1 MKYTH
6 AIVRPPGH
14 LFVNGLSTANL
25 GKPDYERAL
34 KQHAA
39 YVQAL
44 ENCGLTVRSLPPD
57 EIFPDSTFVED
68 TALLTSACAI
78 ILRPGA
84 QSRRGEIEAVEH
96 VVKKI
101 YFDVEHIQAP
111 GTVDG
116 GDIMMAE
123 DHFFIGLSRRTN
135 REGAEQVLAIL
146 ANFGLTGSLVSL
158 DNILH
163 LKSAIAYV
171 ENHTVVVTGELST
184 RPELNAYRMI
194 RVDSDEQYAANCL
207 WINGT
212 VLIAA
217 GYPKTKSAIMAA
229 GYQVIALDMSEFR
242 KLDGG
247 LSCLSLR
254 FRIS

>member
-1 MKYTH
+1 MKYTR
-6 AIVRPPGH
+6 AIVRPPGRS
-14 LFVNGLSTANL
+14 FVNGLSTANL
-25 GKPDYERAL
+25 GMPDYEKAL

-44 ENCGLTVRSLPPD
+44 EICGLTVCSLPPD
-57 EIFPDSTFVED
+57 ELYPDSTFVED

-84 QSRRGEIEAVEH
+84 PSRRGEIEAIEQA
-96 VVKKI
+96 VKKFYI
-101 YFDVEHIQAP
+101 NIERIQAP

-116 GDIMMAE
+116 GDIMMAG
-123 DHFFIGLSRRTN
+123 DHFFIGLSQRTN
-135 REGAEQVLAIL
+135 REGAEQVHAIL
-146 ANFGLTGSLVSL
+146 AKFGPTGSPLPL
-158 DNILH
+158 ENILH
-163 LKSAIAYV
+163 LKSAIAYL
-171 ENHTVVVTGELST
+171 ENHTVVATGELLT
-184 RPELNAYRMI
+184 KPEFSGYRMI

-207 WINGT
+207 WVNGT

-217 GYPKTKSAIMAA
+217 GNPKVEGAITAA
-229 GYQVIALDMSEFR
+229 GYRVIMLDMSEFR

-254 FRIS
+254 F